1 MPTGSIGIV
10 GCGTAG
16 QASAVLLA
24 RDGWHVTILERA
36 PSLESIG
43 AGLLIQPTGAAVLQ
57 ELGVLDEVRSLS
69 SPVDRL
75 LGTSKAGKV
84 VMDLH
89 YADLSPGNCGL
100 GVHRGALFNT
110 LQHAVDAAGVE
121 TRTDVEV
128 RSVERTAGP
137 CRLTDGKGTSHGPF
151 DLVLAC
157 DGAAS
162 TLRERSHL
170 VRRDHPY
177 RWAAFWFI
185 GRATG
190 ESDRTLRQVFGDTR
204 QLLGLLPTG
213 RLAPHSPDLVSLFW
227 SIRADTIE
235 SVVNA
240 GVEPFKDSVRELTH
254 LANGLLDQIDS
265 MDQLI
270 VARYRDVVMRSCID
284 PPIVYLGDAAH
295 AMSPQLGQGAN
306 LALMDASSL
315 ASCLRV
321 DPNIAQSLARFVK
334 TRKRNVLFYQRASRW
349 LMPAFQSDHRW
360 LATPRDLIMPHL
372 CRWRWSRRQAVQTLD
387 GLKTGIRTANE
398 LPSTTAQ

>member
-1 MPTGSIGIV
+1 M

-16 QASAVLLA
+16 QASAILLA
-24 RDGWHVTILERA
+24 RAGWQVTILERA

-43 AGLLIQPTGAAVLQ
+43 AGLLIQPTGAAVLE
-57 ELGVLDEVRSLS
+57 ELGVLDEVRSLA

-75 LGTSKAGKV
+75 FGTSKAGKSV
-84 VMDLH
+84 IDLH
-89 YADLSPGNCGL
+89 YADLAPGNCGL
-100 GVHRGALFNT
+100 GVHRGALFKT
-110 LQHAVDAAGVE
+110 LQHTVDTAGVE
-121 TRTDVEV
+121 TRTDVDV
-128 RSVERTAGP
+128 RSVERSAGP
-137 CRLTDGKGTSHGPF
+137 CRVTDARGTVHGPF

-162 TLRERSHL
+162 TLRAHSKL
-170 VRRDHPY
+170 VRRDRAY
-177 RWAAFWFI
+177 KWAAFWFI
-185 GRATG
+185 GCAEG

-213 RLAPHSPDLVSLFW
+213 RLAPRSPELVSLFW

-235 SVVNA
+235 NVVNA
-240 GVEPFKDSVRELTH
+240 GIEPFKDSVRELTH

-270 VARYRDVVMRSCID
+270 VARYRDVVMRSSID
-284 PPIVYLGDAAH
+284 LPVVYLGDAAH

-315 ASCLRV
+315 AACLQPGNDIKR
-321 DPNIAQSLARFVK
+321 SLAQFACA
-334 TRKRNVLFYQRASRW
+334 RKRQTRFYQRASRW

-360 LATPRDLIMPHL
+360 LASPRDLIVPQL
-372 CRWRWSRRQAVQTLD
+372 CRWRWSRRQAVQTLA
-387 GLKTGIRTANE
+387 GVKTGLSTSDP
-398 LPSTTAQ
+398 LPSCTVESMSLLPS